1 MIEDMIAL
9 NRRLAEKVMGWREYI
24 WDDGYGGCPAW
35 QDKNGWHCGFVKSN
49 HYPNPWNPTQDIEQA
64 IMVAVKI
71 GLHVELVRYES
82 GSWKCT
88 ITDLSFPPAHFTMKS
103 SVHDPALAISLAAD
117 EWLKVVYNNTFVRPT
132 PAP

>member
-1 MIEDMIAL
+1 MTEADLAAL

-64 IMVAVKI
+64 MMVAVKI
-71 GLHVELVRYES
+71 GRFELYDYRYDRKEWENGES
-82 GSWKCT
+82 DWCAVFHGLSEYS
-88 ITDLSFPPAHFTMKS
+88 ITPE
-103 SVHDPALAISLAAD
+103 LAICLAAD
-117 EWLKVVYNNTFVRPT
+117 AWLRQEEK
-132 PAP
+132 